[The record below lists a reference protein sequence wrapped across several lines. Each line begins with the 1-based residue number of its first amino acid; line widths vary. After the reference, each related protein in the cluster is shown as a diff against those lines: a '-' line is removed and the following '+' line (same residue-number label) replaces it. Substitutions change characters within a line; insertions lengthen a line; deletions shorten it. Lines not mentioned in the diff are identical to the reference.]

1 MLACHRGRATEPA
14 APEDSELRLA
24 ETVLSDFVGP
34 SDSSRTLLLLD
45 QLEAR
50 SREVPD
56 STAWLA
62 IQSSWLRDRMA
73 GREQLLMAFWR
84 ANRRYR
90 RLTAPLNVPGSTVH
104 LVSQPAMNQQLYP
117 MVYIISRIGFTAG
130 GDSALVSVDG
140 VCGTLCGHGNL
151 LLYTRDAAGW
161 HRTAAL
167 SIVQY

>member
-1 MLACHRGRATEPA
+1 MLGCHRGGATEQA
-14 APEDSELRLA
+14 APEDAELRLA

-34 SDSSRTLLLLD
+34 SDSTRTLRLLD
-45 QLEAR
+45 YLEAR
-50 SREVPD
+50 SRD
-56 STAWLA
+56 
-62 IQSSWLRDRMA
+62 
-73 GREQLLMAFWR
+73 
-84 ANRRYR
+84 
-90 RLTAPLNVPGSTVH
+90 APLNVPRSTVH
-104 LVSQPAMNQQLYP
+104 LVSQSAMNQQLYP

-161 HRTAAL
+161 RRTAAL